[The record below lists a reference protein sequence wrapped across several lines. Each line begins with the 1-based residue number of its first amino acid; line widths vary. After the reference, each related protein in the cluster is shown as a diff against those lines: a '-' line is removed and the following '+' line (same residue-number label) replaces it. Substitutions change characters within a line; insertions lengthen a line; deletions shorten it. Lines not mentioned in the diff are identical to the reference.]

1 MRMTKLA
8 RATIVALSALAAI
21 GCEPAGGGGGTGGAG
36 KKDTAVVFIAASLTN
51 AFRAQFDSFTSRTG
65 ATVLTESGAS
75 VEHARKITELGRTP
89 DLIILADEEIFPNML
104 APKHLTWGAAFAR
117 NRMVVAYTDRSKL
130 HDSIN
135 ANNWYRILTRKG
147 VEVGRSDPKIAPVG
161 YRALAVFTLAELRY
175 REPGLARRL
184 LDNAPLK
191 NVRGNAADLAAL
203 LAAGEID
210 YIYDYESVARAN
222 GFHFVQLPDEV
233 TGKPV
238 TYALSIPTA
247 APHPHAASAVLEFIL
262 SDSVRQHLRA
272 AHIDMFDAPVV
283 NGSGAP
289 ASLSRPRR

>member
-1 MRMTKLA
+1 MPRTSL
-8 RATIVALSALAAI
+8 TGGILLALSLGA
-21 GCEPAGGGGGTGGAG
+21 CDRPGGLGSSPG
-36 KKDTAVVFIAASLTN
+36 KDTAVVFIAASLTN
-51 AFRAQFDSFTSRTG
+51 AIRPQLDSFAAAQG
-65 ATVLTESGAS
+65 VTVLTESGAS
-75 VEHARKITELGRTP
+75 MEHVRKLTELHRIP
-89 DLIILADEEIFPNML
+89 DLLLLADDDVF
-104 APKHLTWGAAFAR
+104 PKHLAPNYTSWWADFAR

-161 YRALAVFTLAELRY
+161 YRALAVFTLAEFRY